1 MTGRDKAWLRRHFG
15 VNDIVMWYNESTTGG
30 EQLMCKV
37 KSMLNEVY
45 STVRNSLVLFGMIFL
60 SAVVI
65 STPIIVMQAA
75 VTLLDG
81 GF

>member
-1 MTGRDKAWLRRHFG
+1 MSKAKF
-15 VNDIVMWYNESTTGG
+15 VMR
-30 EQLMCKV
+30 
-37 KSMLNEVY
+37 EVY
-45 STVRNSLVLFGMIFL
+45 DVVKTSLTLFGMIFL